1 MNLWLRAATSEDHAF
16 LHALYRLAYEEV
28 VTQQFG
34 GWDDRAQRHR
44 FASKLQRAAF
54 RIVELKGRP
63 IAAVWS
69 SEHDDHIF
77 LHELLVLPEFQNR
90 GIGSQLLRGELARA
104 GAVGKPV
111 RLHTLVLNRAQEFYK
126 RHGFVETGRSEVYVD
141 MESAAHEPQQPIG
154 PAGG

>member
-16 LHALYRLAYEEV
+16 LHALYRLAYE
-28 VTQQFG
+28 
-34 GWDDRAQRHR
+34 
-44 FASKLQRAAF
+44 
-54 RIVELKGRP
+54 
-63 IAAVWS
+63 
-69 SEHDDHIF
+69 F